1 MCERLMYYIQQTRTI
16 DNYNIKIR
24 AFEGDV
30 ILAYKDVL
38 DRVHCASVV
47 SGCKIMN
54 HLTYL
59 IYNSSLNIP

>member
-1 MCERLMYYIQQTRTI
+1 MCGRSMYYIQQTRTI

-30 ILAYKDVL
+30 RQTYKDVL
-38 DRVHCASVV
+38 DRVHYASVV
-47 SGCKIMN
+47 SGCKLMN